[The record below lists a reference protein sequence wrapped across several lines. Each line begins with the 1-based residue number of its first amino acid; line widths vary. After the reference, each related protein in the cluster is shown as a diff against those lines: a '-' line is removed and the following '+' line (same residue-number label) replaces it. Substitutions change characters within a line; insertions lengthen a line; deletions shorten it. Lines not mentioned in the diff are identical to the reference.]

1 MSKRRKYHPG
11 SRSSRPGQTAIADT
25 TQLPAGP
32 RAAMRRRRTLLPGLA
47 IAAAVVVGVGLY
59 GWWSGY
65 FSTQPDDSAANPAA
79 PHFVGR
85 AVCSSCHAEQD
96 KAWQGSHHQLA
107 MQAANASTVLGN
119 FENVKFK
126 HFGVES
132 TFFKRDGS
140 FMVRTDGPD
149 GKLAD
154 FELKYTFGVTPL
166 QQYLIEFPGG
176 RYQALSIAWD
186 TRPKSAGGQRWF
198 HLYPKERI
206 DHRDQLHWTGLY
218 QNWNLQCAECH
229 STNLHKGYD
238 PAANAYQ
245 TTFSETNVACEACHG
260 AGSGHVQWAKKDK
273 GPYSLQ
279 DHKGFAALMHSR
291 WNDAW
296 KFPANDAKYAQRD
309 KSADPAAMN
318 ACAACHSRRST
329 IAEGGH
335 PGAALEDTH
344 RLAVLTPPL
353 YHADGQ
359 QRDEVYTWGSF
370 RQSRMYQRGVTC
382 MDCHEPHALTL
393 RAQGNAL
400 CTRCHNAAVFD
411 TGKHHFHKD
420 GANGTQCVECHMPAK
435 NYMVIDARRDHS
447 IRVPRPDLSISLGS
461 PNACTQ
467 CHANR
472 KPEWAAAAMNR
483 WYGQAWRDRSHYG
496 PTLHA
501 GASQGAKPLP
511 SLLALARDPA
521 NRAIVRATAAT
532 LAQPQMRPQLLPAA
546 QSLLADADPL
556 VRIAG
561 LGLLEPFQPETR
573 LRAVSPLLDDPV
585 RGVRLE
591 AARILADVPD
601 AQLAADRRRARDSA
615 TKEYV
620 ESLMLDADWP
630 AANVNLG
637 NLHMRQGRA
646 AEAIAAYERAL
657 SLDARFAGAY
667 VNLTDAHRQQ
677 GNEVEGEKVL
687 RRGLSVLPRVADL
700 HHSLGLLLVRQ
711 GHKAPALK
719 ELGEAAR
726 LSPDNARYAYVHAVG
741 LHSAGRRAEALAVL
755 RAADARQPYDLGI
768 LGALVSMNREAGNI
782 KAALAYARKA
792 AEAAPED
799 PEVRRLVTGLEGTL

>member
-1 MSKRRKYHPG
+1 
-11 SRSSRPGQTAIADT
+11 
-25 TQLPAGP
+25 
-32 RAAMRRRRTLLPGLA
+32 
-47 IAAAVVVGVGLY
+47 
-59 GWWSGY
+59 
-65 FSTQPDDSAANPAA
+65 
-79 PHFVGR
+79 
-85 AVCSSCHAEQD
+85 
-96 KAWQGSHHQLA
+96 
-107 MQAANASTVLGN
+107 MQAANASNVLGD
-119 FENVKFK
+119 FGSAKFK
-126 HFGVES
+126 YFGVES

-140 FMVRTDGPD
+140 FMARTDGPD

-154 FELKYTFGVTPL
+154 FEVKYAFGVTPL

-198 HLYPKERI
+198 HLYPKEKI
-206 DHRDQLHWTGLY
+206 DYRDQLHWTGLY

-238 PAANAYQ
+238 PAANAYK
-245 TTFSETNVACEACHG
+245 TSFSEINVACEACHG
-260 AGSGHVQWAKKDK
+260 AGSGHVQWAKKAK

-296 KFPANDAKYAQRD
+296 KFSADDAKYAQRD

-335 PGAALEDTH
+335 PSTALEDTH

-353 YHADGQ
+353 YYADGQ

-370 RQSRMYQRGVTC
+370 RQSKMYRRGVTC
-382 MDCHEPHALTL
+382 MDCHEPHALKL

-420 GANGTQCVECHMPAK
+420 GANGAQCIACHMPAT
-435 NYMVIDARRDHS
+435 NYMGIDARRDHS
-447 IRVPRPDLSISLGS
+447 IRVPRPDLSLSLGS
-461 PNACTQ
+461 PNACIQ

-472 KPEWAAAAMNR
+472 KSGWAAAAMDR
-483 WYGQAWRDRSHYG
+483 WYGPAWRERTHYG

-501 GASQGAKPLP
+501 GSTQGAKPLT
-511 SLLALARDPA
+511 SLLALAADPA
-521 NRAIVRATAAT
+521 TAAIVRATAAT

-556 VRIAG
+556 VRIAS
-561 LGLLEPFQPETR
+561 LGLLEPFEPATR

-591 AARILADVPD
+591 AARILADVPET
-601 AQLAADRRRARDSA
+601 QLAADRRQARDSA

-620 ESLMLDADWP
+620 DSLMLDADWP
-630 AANVNLG
+630 AANINLG

-657 SLDARFAGAY
+657 SLDPRFVGAY
-667 VNLTDAHRQQ
+667 VNLADAHRQQ
-677 GNEVEGEKVL
+677 RNEAEGETVL
-687 RRGLSVLPRVADL
+687 RRGLSVLPHAADL
-700 HHSLGLLLVRQ
+700 HHALGLLRVRQ
-711 GHKAPALK
+711 GDKTQALK

-726 LSPDNARYAYVHAVG
+726 LSPDNARYAYVHAVA
-741 LHSAGRRAEALAVL
+741 LHSAGRPDEALAAL
-755 RAADARQPYDLGI
+755 RAADARHPYDLGI
-768 LGALVSMNREAGNI
+768 LGALVSINREAGNMT
-782 KAALAYARKA
+782 AALAYARKA

-799 PEVRRLVTGLEGTL
+799 PEAKRLVTDLERAR